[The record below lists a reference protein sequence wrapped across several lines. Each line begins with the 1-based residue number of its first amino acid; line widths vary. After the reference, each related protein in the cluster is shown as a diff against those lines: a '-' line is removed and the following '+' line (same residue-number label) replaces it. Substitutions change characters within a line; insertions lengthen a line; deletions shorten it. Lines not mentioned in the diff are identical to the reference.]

1 MGAEYVKKYEIRTY
15 DFNEFL
21 QLRAE
26 TIMNFLQDIST
37 MHYQEMV
44 RLNAEI
50 DPDGLWVIV
59 DWDVTI
65 HHFPVKV
72 QTLNVLTEPI
82 YFRKFIAYRRYEITN
97 EAGDVIVEAMSKWA
111 YISKEQRR
119 QISIPNEIY
128 RAFDVSPTAI
138 KPKKMVFSEETKHW
152 LAQMHHHSKYSDI
165 DVNGHVNNVAYFRW
179 MIDAIPRDI
188 IENLRPYHI
197 KIQYKKEVFQW
208 EDVNIDVWASKSF
221 NEHQHGTPYLT
232 KISITH
238 HEDVCVV
245 GEIAWR

>member
-1 MGAEYVKKYEIRTY
+1 MGAKYIKKYDIRTY
-15 DFNEFL
+15 DFNEFF

-65 HHFPVKV
+65 HQFPVRV
-72 QTLNVLTEPI
+72 QTLNVITEPI
-82 YFRKFIAYRRYEITN
+82 YFRKFIAYRQYEIAN
-97 EAGDVIVEAMSKWA
+97 EEGDVIVEAMSKWA

-119 QISIPNEIY
+119 QTSIPNEIY
-128 RAFDVSPTAI
+128 RAFDVSPTAL
-138 KPKKMVFSEETKHW
+138 KPKKMVFSQETKHW
-152 LAQMHHHSKYSDI
+152 LSQMHHQSKYSDI

-188 IENLRPYHI
+188 IENLRPHHI

-208 EDVNIDVWASKSF
+208 DDVNIDVWATETFSK
-221 NEHQHGTPYLT
+221 HQQGKLYLT
-232 KISITH
+232 KVSITH
-238 HEDVCVV
+238 HEEICVI
-245 GEIAWR
+245 GEIEWR